1 MSSCAPEYG
10 DATQLTLAV
19 PECHHVTTDDREGPH
34 MPPPGYKEITMR
46 DLQVLKW
53 IAIGEERDAVAERLA
68 ISRGAVNRHMAKVMK
83 LTSTVNATAAVA
95 HVMALGL
102 LQPGDVTS
110 RNAYERMERA
120 ATLAPEAFRHMPP
133 VGRRAG
139 LLEAAAHIRSQKPK
153 DPEGDTVDA
162 HVADVMES
170 LAREMT
176 ERARLPIPSP
186 RRDPDAPR
194 VPDQPKRDL

>member
-1 MSSCAPEYG
+1 
-10 DATQLTLAV
+10 
-19 PECHHVTTDDREGPH
+19 
-34 MPPPGYKEITMR
+34 MPPPGYKEITPR

-53 IAIGEERDAVAERLA
+53 IAIGEERDAVAERLG
-68 ISRGAVNRHMAKVMK
+68 ISRPAVNRHMAKVMK
-83 LTSTVNATAAVA
+83 LTATVNSTAAVA

-120 ATLAPEAFRHMPP
+120 ATLAPKAFRLMPP
-133 VGRRAG
+133 VGHRAG
-139 LLEAAAHIRSQKPK
+139 LLEAAAYVRSQKPK
-153 DPEGDTVDA
+153 DLEVGTVDA

-170 LAREMT
+170 MARELT
-176 ERARLPIPSP
+176 GRARLPIPSP

-194 VPDQPKRDL
+194 VPEQPKRDS

>member
-1 MSSCAPEYG
+1 
-10 DATQLTLAV
+10 
-19 PECHHVTTDDREGPH
+19 

-53 IAIGEERDAVAERLA
+53 IAVGEERDAVAERLA

-83 LTSTVNATAAVA
+83 LTATVNATAAVA

-110 RNAYERMERA
+110 LTRDERMDRA
-120 ATLAPEAFRHMPP
+120 AELAPEVRGFVPP

-139 LLEAAAHIRSQKPK
+139 LLEAAAHIRSQKPR
-153 DPEGDTVDA
+153 DPDGDTVDA

-170 LAREMT
+170 LARELT

-194 VPDQPKRDL
+194 VPEQPGRDS

>member
-1 MSSCAPEYG
+1 
-10 DATQLTLAV
+10 
-19 PECHHVTTDDREGPH
+19 
-34 MPPPGYKEITMR
+34 MPPPGYKEITPR

-53 IAIGEERDAVAERLA
+53 IAVGEGRDEVARRLE
-68 ISRGAVNRHMAKVMK
+68 ISRPAVNRHLAKIMK
-83 LTSTVNATAAVA
+83 LTATANSTAAVA

-120 ATLAPEAFRHMPP
+120 ATLAPETFRHMPP

-139 LLEAAAHIRSQKPK
+139 LLEAAAYVRSQKPR

-170 LAREMT
+170 LARELKG
-176 ERARLPIPSP
+176 RSLLPIPSP

-194 VPDQPKRDL
+194 VPEQPKRDS